1 MSEVYF
7 DLFVIICLG
16 LFLRGI
22 YKKYKLYDF
31 PSLMSFIFLSF
42 ILPQAISLLRNPGI
56 VSNSS
61 VEKVL
66 LMACLCVFMCWLGF
80 TIKPST
86 ALLNK
91 FSYSANDKKLFVSGI
106 FFSTVGL
113 ISILLL
119 QRINIQT
126 AVNSNWTGPATIIYF
141 FGNLR
146 HIGFAI
152 ILNLLLRRGG
162 KINFTGL
169 LFALIPVL
177 YMIIVAGRRT
187 STFIF
192 IITIG
197 ITIFYTKKILPSR
210 LLIIA
215 FVISTTFMIPLLG
228 ELRGEFWT
236 LLFSGRF
243 NEIDFSSGIDRILLS
258 GDVLELRNA
267 AMIIEAVDRS
277 GSFGYG
283 SGFWNDIVFQYVPGQ
298 IVGYDFKKSLQFNST
313 ISEDIINF
321 YGTSFSRG
329 STHTGIGDSYLE
341 FGFAGC
347 LIFAL
352 IAYFFKHIWLS
363 SIYDSSIYSQFLYI
377 GLISPILIGVTHG
390 VGIFFSTPYFK

>member
-1 MSEVYF
+1 MTEFKRKVRISTGNF
-7 DLFVIICLG
+7 QNLA
-16 LFLRGI
+16 
-22 YKKYKLYDF
+22 
-31 PSLMSFIFLSF
+31 IFL
-42 ILPQAISLLRNPGI
+42 P
-56 VSNSS
+56 
-61 VEKVL
+61 
-66 LMACLCVFMCWLGF
+66 
-80 TIKPST
+80 
-86 ALLNK
+86 
-91 FSYSANDKKLFVSGI
+91 
-106 FFSTVGL
+106 
-113 ISILLL
+113 
-119 QRINIQT
+119 
-126 AVNSNWTGPATIIYF
+126 
-141 FGNLR
+141 
-146 HIGFAI
+146 
-152 ILNLLLRRGG
+152 
-162 KINFTGL
+162 
-169 LFALIPVL
+169 
-177 YMIIVAGRRT
+177 
-187 STFIF
+187 
-192 IITIG
+192 
-197 ITIFYTKKILPSR
+197 
-210 LLIIA
+210 
-215 FVISTTFMIPLLG
+215 
-228 ELRGEFWT
+228 

-390 VGIFFSTPYFK
+390 VGIFFQHAILQIICVWGVWKYSHIPRFKYSI